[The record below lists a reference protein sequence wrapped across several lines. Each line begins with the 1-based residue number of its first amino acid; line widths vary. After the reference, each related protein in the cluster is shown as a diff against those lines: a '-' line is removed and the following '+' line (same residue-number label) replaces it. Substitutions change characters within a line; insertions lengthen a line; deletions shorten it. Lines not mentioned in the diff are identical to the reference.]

1 MAQQTAPPE
10 PAESASKRKETGMR
24 KVIVNEWM
32 SLDGVVQAPAYG
44 DEDTS
49 GGFKHGGWHLRYFDD
64 ISQQWVA
71 ENLAQAGG
79 FLIGRRTYE
88 AFAAYWPNAG
98 EQEQALAQ
106 PLNTLPKYVAS
117 TTLAEA
123 LGWQNSTVLHGGVAG
138 AVAAL
143 KQEEGADLHVIGST
157 RLVQTLISHNLADE
171 FRLMIDPVLLG
182 GGKRI
187 FPDNSALRPLQL
199 THSQVTATGAIL
211 ATYARATG

>member
-1 MAQQTAPPE
+1 MGTWSESARRGAE
-10 PAESASKRKETGMR
+10 ERAAREAESR
-24 KVIVNEWM
+24 
-32 SLDGVVQAPAYG
+32 L
-44 DEDTS
+44 
-49 GGFKHGGWHLRYFDD
+49 
-64 ISQQWVA
+64 
-71 ENLAQAGG
+71 
-79 FLIGRRTYE
+79 
-88 AFAAYWPNAG
+88 
-98 EQEQALAQ
+98 QEQREQAAVKERNEMRLRAWAQVQQARGALARAGANQ
-106 PLNTLPKYVAS
+106 RLFQACE
-117 TTLAEA
+117 TLAEP

-199 THSQVTATGAIL
+199 THSQVTATGAVL